1 MAAFD
6 IEFPDDFLSELL
18 DTDFDEIA
26 EEALRDTAP
35 LLEKSMK
42 REAGRA
48 VMHEGESE
56 MVESI
61 RASTPKKTKT
71 DAWIVNVGPRGYSA
85 TKMYRGGKKK
95 SRKYKVSNA
104 LKAIWKEYGI
114 PGQQAPQPFI
124 QSAVNAVR
132 TEAMNKMQEAYDRKV
147 GAK

>member
-42 REAGRA
+42 KEARRG

-56 MVESI
+56 MVDSI
-61 RASTPKKTKT
+61 AVSKPKKTKT
-71 DAWIVNVGPRGYSA
+71 DAWIVNVGPRGYSE
-85 TKMYRGGKKK
+85 TKWYKKGKKG
-95 SRKYKVSNA
+95 RKHKISNA

-114 PGQQAPQPFI
+114 PGQQAPRPFI
-124 QSAVNAVR
+124 QSAVNAVKQEIENR
-132 TEAMNKMQEAYDRKV
+132 LQEAYNRKV
-147 GAK
+147 GSK

>member
-42 REAGRA
+42 REARRA

-61 RASTPKKTKT
+61 RASIPKKTKT
-71 DAWIVNVGPRGYSA
+71 DAWIVNVGPR
-85 TKMYRGGKKK
+85 
-95 SRKYKVSNA
+95 N
-104 LKAIWKEYGI
+104 
-114 PGQQAPQPFI
+114 
-124 QSAVNAVR
+124 
-132 TEAMNKMQEAYDRKV
+132 
-147 GAK
+147 